1 MVNLSKYRRFRLRE
15 GGFTLV
21 ELMIV
26 ISIIAILLAV
36 AIPNYTQSIKHAN
49 ESVLKQNLFTLRS
62 SIDQYTLDKA
72 KAPQS
77 LDELVSAGYL
87 RVIPKDPITN
97 AQDWV
102 PVEDDSLMSAD
113 QTAPGISDVHSASQA
128 TASDGTAY
136 ASW

>member
-1 MVNLSKYRRFRLRE
+1 MVNISKYRRLRSRE

-26 ISIIAILLAV
+26 ISIIAILLSV
-36 AIPNYTQSIKHAN
+36 AIPNFTRSVGSAR
-49 ESVLKQNLFTLRS
+49 ETVLKNDLFVLRRC
-62 SIDQYTLDKA
+62 IDSYTMDKG

-87 RVIPKDPITN
+87 RSLPQDPITK

-102 PVEDDSLMSAD
+102 PVQDDSLMSAD
-113 QTAPGISDVHSASQA
+113 QSEPGISDVHSAAQG

-136 ASW
+136 SSW

>member
-1 MVNLSKYRRFRLRE
+1 MVSISQYRRTRSRE
-15 GGFTLV
+15 RGFTLV

-36 AIPNYTQSIKHAN
+36 AVPNYSQSLKHAN
-49 ESVLKQNLFTLRS
+49 ESVLKQDLFSMRR
-62 SIDQYTLDKA
+62 SIDNYTMDKA

-77 LDELVSAGYL
+77 LDELVSSGYL
-87 RVIPKDPITN
+87 RNIPKDPITN
-97 AQDWV
+97 QPDWV
-102 PVEDDSLMSAD
+102 PVQDDSLMSAD
-113 QTAPGISDVHSASQA
+113 QSEPGISDVHSASQG

>member
-1 MVNLSKYRRFRLRE
+1 MVRASKSRRLRQR
-15 GGFTLV
+15 GFTLV

-26 ISIIAILLAV
+26 ISIIAILLAI
-36 AIPNYTQSIKHAN
+36 AIPRYTQSLLRAK
-49 ESVLKQNLFTLRS
+49 ESVLKQDLFSLRS
-62 SIDQYTLDKA
+62 SIDQYTLDKE

-77 LDELVSAGYL
+77 LDELVQAGYL

-97 AQDWV
+97 QPDWV

-113 QTAPGISDVHSASQA
+113 QSAPGISDVHSASQQ

-136 ASW
+136 STW

>member
-1 MVNLSKYRRFRLRE
+1 MVSIYKSRRPRPRQS
-15 GGFTLV
+15 GFTLV

-36 AIPNYTQSIKHAN
+36 AVPNYTQSLRHAN
-49 ESVLKQNLFTLRS
+49 ESVLKQDLFSLRS
-62 SIDQYTLDKA
+62 SIDNYTMDKA

-87 RVIPKDPITN
+87 RTIPKDPITGQ
-97 AQDWV
+97 QDWV
-102 PVEDDSLMSAD
+102 PVQDDSLMSAD
-113 QTAPGISDVHSASQA
+113 QSEPGISDVHSASQA
-128 TASDGTAY
+128 NASDGTAY

>member
-1 MVNLSKYRRFRLRE
+1 MRSRE
-15 GGFTLV
+15 RGFTLV

-77 LDELVSAGYL
+77 LDELVAAGYL

-113 QTAPGISDVHSASQA
+113 QTAPGISDVHSASQG